1 MMAVYVM
8 RDGVCVD
15 KATGE
20 PMNPPGEEWTP
31 STPQT
36 WASMPEY
43 KSPVTGER
51 IGDRRQRAEDLKR
64 HGCID
69 ANDLRPADAGKVPE
83 PALHQE
89 ARAPEAGGRGRRRGS
104 RA

>member
-1 MMAVYVM
+1 MAVYVI
-8 RDGVCVD
+8 RNGVSVD
-15 KATGE
+15 KETGE

-69 ANDLRPADAGKVPE
+69 ANDLRPADAGKFRNPHFIRKHGLQKQAAEGVAVDPK
-83 PALHQE
+83 P
-89 ARAPEAGGRGRRRGS
+89 
-104 RA
+104 